1 MTYRIYIVFIV
12 QIMFSQSHKVLLL
25 VSIAF
30 LLILW
35 RLLWIEHVADDFW
48 AMGLPIQVGGLT
60 IRTWATFWI
69 FIVGMSV
76 LTILRAIIKHTAE
89 RDVIRVRAEKWE
101 ARMTWDMLWWWVVWD
116 VYEKLVDVSTIL
128 IAVLRFDI
136 WLILFVVH
144 MVTVVILHALKIH
157 QGRMDR
163 PIDT

>member
-1 MTYRIYIVFIV
+1 
-12 QIMFSQSHKVLLL
+12 MFSQSHKFLLL

-35 RLLWIEHVADDFW
+35 RLLWLEHVADDFW
-48 AMGLPIQVGGLT
+48 AMGLPIHVGGLA

-101 ARMTWDMLWWWVVWD
+101 ARMTWGMLWWWVVWD

-163 PIDT
+163 PVGTSGTYG

>member
-1 MTYRIYIVFIV
+1 
-12 QIMFSQSHKVLLL
+12 MFSQSHKVLLL
-25 VSIAF
+25 ASIAF

-48 AMGLPIQVGGLT
+48 AMGLPIQVGGLA

-101 ARMTWDMLWWWVVWD
+101 ARMTWGMLWWWVVWD

-163 PIDT
+163 PVGTSGTYG